1 MKIKIPHKG
10 VASYPL
16 LAGSATIGVAYY
28 PFMAPMPQWELPHTK
43 VEQAQQT
50 VGLLHKDFHYSVK
63 NQKLISNAIPVE
75 YIDVPLPANSQK
87 QNRQW
92 RLYL

>member
-16 LAGSATIGVAYY
+16 LAGSATLGVAYY

-43 VEQAQQT
+43 VEQAQRT
-50 VGLLHKDFHYSVK
+50 AGL
-63 NQKLISNAIPVE
+63 
-75 YIDVPLPANSQK
+75 
-87 QNRQW
+87 
-92 RLYL
+92 